1 MLFRSVQQLAVAPKM
16 SASEGSGKLLNYM
29 ALAQP
34 VVAYDSA
41 VHREYLADLGVY
53 APSGDV
59 AAFTEAIATLLHQ
72 PEHRRALG
80 QQLRQR
86 ALQTYSW
93 QKAGEHV
100 VSLYRKLTK

>member
-1 MLFRSVQQLAVAPKM
+1 M

-41 VHREYLADLGVY
+41 VHREYLGDLGVY

-59 AAFTEAIATLLHQ
+59 VAFAEAIAALLHQ
-72 PEHRRALG
+72 PERRLKLG

-86 ALQTYSW
+86 ALQTYNW
-93 QKAGEHV
+93 QKAGEQIET
-100 VSLYRKLTK
+100 LYKQLTK